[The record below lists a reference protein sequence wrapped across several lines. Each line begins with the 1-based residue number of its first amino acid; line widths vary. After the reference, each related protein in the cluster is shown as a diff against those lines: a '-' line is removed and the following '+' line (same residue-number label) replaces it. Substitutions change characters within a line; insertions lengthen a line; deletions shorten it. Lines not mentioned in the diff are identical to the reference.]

1 MENQIIKQPT
11 EIEIQNQIS
20 TMQFVSFNARE
31 ILIAANTGIKIRDL
45 DDIEPIKQSLRY
57 IFALIGLK
65 AENLPSDLQ
74 KAVLIDFIKSEM
86 KSFNTEEMKLAFR
99 MAAAQKLNV
108 DLTHYQ
114 NFNAV
119 YFADVMNAFQKMKN
133 SAQKEFNQQKNE
145 LDVPVEPTPETKKRL
160 FWQFVDDCIVKK
172 WIEYNEKHS
181 INWGTIST
189 RTVFET
195 LENELGLIALT
206 INEKREIYLRAEPI
220 VKGELKSKS
229 FNKLS
234 QVQHARKIIETIEN
248 GERHIEFN
256 DMVQSKAREIAIRE
270 YFEKLK
276 NNNIDFIE
284 IIETLKLKQ

>member
-1 MENQIIKQPT
+1 
-11 EIEIQNQIS
+11 
-20 TMQFVSFNARE
+20 MQFVSFNARE
-31 ILIAANTGIKIRDL
+31 ILVAANTGIKIRDL
-45 DDIEPIKQSLRY
+45 DDVEPIKQSLRY

-119 YFADVMNAFQKMKN
+119 YFADVMNAYQKMKN

-145 LDVPVEPTPETKKRL
+145 LTEPIEPTSETKKRL

-172 WIEYNEKHS
+172 WIEFNEKHS

-206 INEKREIYLRAEPI
+206 INEKRDIYLRAEPI

-256 DMVQSKAREIAIRE
+256 DMVQTKSREIAIRE

-276 NNNIDFIE
+276 NNNIDFID